1 MTAVHLLAYAASKFV
16 ASRAER
22 KAKEIER
29 AQSQK
34 ISTIGTYGDSPEFVV
49 FDPAIHDPNLFNA
62 KQTAVG
68 LGTGNQSISNLP
80 TPDPVDPQDKFHTA
94 YIHPDIPSVEPMTLR
109 GWQSWAQTNTD
120 GPFQTMD
127 SQDGSDFDFMQEF
140 NAALRPVGQLN
151 EKDGSFT
158 PKEMG
163 VKKETTSLTRKPVKE
178 VAGFY
183 IRGGGFFKTE
193 KEAEAELKKMRDA
206 GGVGPETKIE
216 KTTRIEYDDGTFS
229 FETFSDIADAA
240 AAANNAKKG
249 TPLFSLAFNP
259 ITKGGE
265 SETPDP
271 IQIYAETGVDDERML
286 SQISTQVGER
296 FAGLNRNQILAQVN
310 TDSYRTFIRNL
321 ATTVVSAATKPMT
334 RDGVVVQ
341 SMDLVLQED
350 PREYLRGKYKTLS
363 NLPGMFEAL
372 EQATFDMPHKD
383 LNLTIQENVAKNET
397 TIVTKQSTDDGN
409 IAHLA
414 TGVSNKDLNGSTDGV
429 ADYSGT
435 GTLDQLGQ
443 RLLSMGVDKNNV
455 DIFIQEGVVNFER
468 VDGKLVRSK
477 DQPRV
482 RFIDYLFNTKVGGT
496 GRLYYDVLQGVFA
509 KRDST
514 TYTDV
519 ETEVLRQFMEDY
531 GDIDDKVM
539 FMTNTSNQFNGKG
552 APRRAFKL
560 QTVLKADSF
569 AELQN
574 DNKARNQA
582 FKNAV
587 TFLKGSVQSYR
598 TSDGELIP
606 FGAVAGQLVL
616 TVDGILHFGGQILTP
631 LLESI
636 IPDAMRGSTPFTA
649 EADNLVNTIRAS
661 ALGENKIFTSFL
673 DLSVEQQRKEA
684 ARRGVDFET
693 FRQQQITAKAE
704 LEKQFNTLV
713 TEPAKGGNEQSFRL
727 AMRGYY
733 RFMAAYAMASAM
745 QGGTGGR
752 TISDQDVLNFLKA
765 FNQGNFFSDPA
776 TEEAV
781 LKAILVQMEQQ
792 EYLTR
797 KLSQGGPEAAA
808 IFAIQNYPEGDEAFN
823 FTLNELAARVGVD
836 MDKSED
842 TGDGQAGAAPK
853 ITNENI
859 YQRLL
864 ENFRETTPSG
874 FNMDDFTNDEVPLEQ
889 RLKGIQDMYPGMYDD
904 ALEELNAEIGEAA

>member
-22 KAKEIER
+22 KAKELER
-29 AQSQK
+29 GQSQK

-62 KQTAVG
+62 KQMAVG
-68 LGTGNQSISNLP
+68 LGTGNQSISALP
-80 TPDPVDPQDKFHTA
+80 TPDSVDPQDKFHTA
-94 YIHPDIPSVEPMTLR
+94 YIHPDIPNVEPMTLR
-109 GWQSWAQTNTD
+109 GWQSWAQTNMD

-127 SQDGSDFDFMQEF
+127 SQDGSDFNFMQEF
-140 NAALRPVGQLN
+140 NSALRPVGQLN

-158 PKEMG
+158 SKEMG
-163 VKKETTSLTRKPVKE
+163 TGKETASPTRQPVKE
-178 VAGFY
+178 VGGFY
-183 IRGGGFFKTE
+183 IRGGGFFENYKD
-193 KEAEAELKKMRDA
+193 AEAELKSMRDA
-206 GGVGPETKIE
+206 GDAGPETKIE
-216 KTTRIEYDDGTFS
+216 KTTRIEHSNGTFS
-229 FETFSDIADAA
+229 FEAFSEIADAA
-240 AAANNAKKG
+240 AAGNNAKKG
-249 TPLFSLAFNP
+249 TPLFSLAFNT

-265 SETPDP
+265 SETPPP

-341 SMDLVLQED
+341 SMDLVLQQD

-383 LNLTIQENVAKNET
+383 LDLTIQENKAKNET
-397 TIVTKQSTDDGN
+397 TIVTKQSTGDGN

-443 RLLSMGVDKNNV
+443 RLLSMGVEKNDV
-455 DIFIQEGVVNFER
+455 DIFVQEGVVNFDS

-477 DQPRV
+477 DQPRIQ
-482 RFIDYLFNTKVGGT
+482 FIDYLFNTKVGGT
-496 GRLYYDVLQGVFA
+496 GRSYYDVLQGVFA

-514 TYTDV
+514 TYNQV
-519 ETEVLRQFMEDY
+519 ETEVLQRFMEDY

-539 FMTNTSNQFNGKG
+539 FMTKTSNQFVGTG

-560 QTVLKADSF
+560 QSVLKADSL
-569 AELQN
+569 AELQA

-598 TSDGELIP
+598 NADGELIP

-616 TVDGILHFGGQILTP
+616 TVDGILHFGGQILSP
-631 LLESI
+631 LLEKLYTGFS
-636 IPDAMRGSTPFTA
+636 PFTA
-649 EADNLVNTIRAS
+649 EADTLVNTIRAS

-673 DLSVEQQRKEA
+673 DLPVEQQRKEA

-693 FRQQQITAKAE
+693 FRQQQKDARTE
-704 LEKQFNTLV
+704 LEKEFNTLV
-713 TEPAKGGNEQSFRL
+713 TKEAKGGDDQSFRL

-781 LKAILVQMEQQ
+781 LKSILVQMEQQ

-808 IFAIQNYPEGDEAFN
+808 IFALQNFPDGDEAFN
-823 FTLNELAARVGVD
+823 FTLNELSARVGVD
-836 MDKSED
+836 MGKSGAGE
-842 TGDGQAGAAPK
+842 DGQDGAAPK
-853 ITNENI
+853 ITNEAI
-859 YQRLL
+859 HKRLI

-874 FNMDDFTNDEVPLEQ
+874 FNMDDFTNDEIPLEQ
-889 RLKGIQDMYPGMYDD
+889 RLKNIQNTYPGMYDD

>member
-1 MTAVHLLAYAASKFV
+1 
-16 ASRAER
+16 
-22 KAKEIER
+22 
-29 AQSQK
+29 
-34 ISTIGTYGDSPEFVV
+34 
-49 FDPAIHDPNLFNA
+49 
-62 KQTAVG
+62 
-68 LGTGNQSISNLP
+68 
-80 TPDPVDPQDKFHTA
+80 
-94 YIHPDIPSVEPMTLR
+94 
-109 GWQSWAQTNTD
+109 
-120 GPFQTMD
+120 
-127 SQDGSDFDFMQEF
+127 
-140 NAALRPVGQLN
+140 
-151 EKDGSFT
+151 
-158 PKEMG
+158 
-163 VKKETTSLTRKPVKE
+163 
-178 VAGFY
+178 
-183 IRGGGFFKTE
+183 
-193 KEAEAELKKMRDA
+193 
-206 GGVGPETKIE
+206 
-216 KTTRIEYDDGTFS
+216 
-229 FETFSDIADAA
+229 
-240 AAANNAKKG
+240 
-249 TPLFSLAFNP
+249 
-259 ITKGGE
+259 
-265 SETPDP
+265 
-271 IQIYAETGVDDERML
+271 
-286 SQISTQVGER
+286 
-296 FAGLNRNQILAQVN
+296 
-310 TDSYRTFIRNL
+310 
-321 ATTVVSAATKPMT
+321 
-334 RDGVVVQ
+334 
-341 SMDLVLQED
+341 MDLVLQED

-414 TGVSNKDLNGSTDGV
+414 TGVSSKDLNGSTDGV